1 LAWGACRTLAL
12 LCYPPRGRAGLRRR
26 RRLLHRAPSSRAEVK
41 ECYSTSRRFVGGTAH
56 VEGAVFPFESA
67 ALRAEPADANVG
79 RRTDTLM
86 CAHAAG
92 ACGLS
97 ATARPARHRRGAAQR
112 RPYSPAPSRR
122 VRRPPGVVKR
132 YALAASSC
140 LVVVQVPIKGAS
152 KRNKERTRNASN
164 VGLVMNATSRRP
176 RDVAT
181 KYALVA

>member
-1 LAWGACRTLAL
+1 MAWGAWRSLAL
-12 LCYPPRGRAGLRRR
+12 LCYPQRGRAGLRRR

-41 ECYSTSRRFVGGTAH
+41 ECYSAPRRFVGGTAH

-86 CAHAAG
+86 CADAAE
-92 ACGLS
+92 ACRL
-97 ATARPARHRRGAAQR
+97 AAAALPARHRRGAAQR

-122 VRRPPGVVKR
+122 PRCVVKR

-152 KRNKERTRNASN
+152 KRNKERTRNGSN
-164 VGLVMNATSRRP
+164 VGPVLNVDTVARR
-176 RDVAT
+176 VENS
-181 KYALVA
+181 YSF